1 MLASVERAALDSAE
15 RFRSLLLGAPVSF
28 TAFRAELERIRPVE
42 RDAWL
47 DRVLGLDAIPDDGP
61 ALPRGCVPYLPCS
74 VDALLRLIDTA
85 KIDASDVFVDI
96 GSGVGRAAALVQLC
110 TGASVIGLEI
120 QPEFVRAARELASRL
135 SLLRFSTLEG
145 DAVALAGHATTG
157 TVFFLY
163 CPFSG
168 ERLDRV
174 LDVLEPLARA
184 RRMRVGSV
192 DLPIPPRA
200 WLRPVSEPS
209 QGLVVCESTFVNEG
223 TIS

>member
-1 MLASVERAALDSAE
+1 MEQAALESAE
-15 RFRSLLLGAPVSF
+15 RLRSLLLGAHV
-28 TAFRAELERIRPVE
+28 TRAAFRAELSCVGAVE

-47 DRVLGLDAIPDDGP
+47 DRILGLETIPDDGP

-74 VDALLRLIDTA
+74 VDALLRVIAEA
-85 KIDASDVFVDI
+85 KVDASDVFVDV
-96 GSGVGRAAALVQLC
+96 GSGVGRAAALVQLY

-135 SLLRFSTLEG
+135 ALLRFSTLEG
-145 DAVALAGHATTG
+145 DAVELVGQVTTG

-168 ERLDRV
+168 ERLEKV
-174 LDVLEPLARA
+174 LDALEPLARA
-184 RRMRVGSV
+184 RRIRVGSI
-192 DLPIPPRA
+192 DLPLPPRA
-200 WLRPVSEPS
+200 WLRLVSGPS
-209 QGLVVCESTFVNEG
+209 QGLEVYESAFVNEG